1 MKKLVFVLA
10 SLMSFG
16 ALAQAPVPSPPAVVT
31 QKVGATEVMI
41 KYAQP
46 AVKGRL
52 VFGTKEQKALV
63 PFGVV
68 WRTGA
73 NEATTIEFSN
83 DVKVQGMALAK
94 GVYSLLTIPGATE
107 WTIIFNK
114 ESKMWGSFTY
124 KADKD
129 VLRVMAK
136 PTSDQKMSE
145 RFTISVSETGQV
157 TLNWD
162 KTSVSFYVK

>member
-1 MKKLVFVLA
+1 MKKLLVILTCLVG
-10 SLMSFG
+10 FG
-16 ALAQAPVPSPPAVVT
+16 AFAQTQVPSPPAVVV
-31 QKVGATEVMI
+31 QKVGNTEVMI

-52 VFGTKEQKALV
+52 VFGTKAQKALV
-63 PFGVV
+63 PYGEV

-83 DVKVQGMALAK
+83 DVTVQGKKLAK
-94 GVYSLLTIPGATE
+94 GIYSLLTIPGETD

-114 ESKMWGSFTY
+114 EAKMWGHYTY
-124 KADKD
+124 KAEKD

-136 PTSDQKMSE
+136 PSEHKMSE
-145 RFTISVSETGQV
+145 RFTIGVSATGQV
-157 TLNWD
+157 TLDWD